1 MISEIVLLA
10 LQRATHATLQ
20 RLTIELAELELP
32 PAEINALA
40 ILADGGV
47 RAVSQ
52 LAGEAG
58 VQASTMTSVLD
69 RLQKRG
75 YVARS
80 TSAGDRR
87 VVLISLTEP
96 GQAAAKR
103 IRGAIDDL
111 EKRAL
116 GDLPESAIAGCHDV
130 LRALAEASEAA
141 E

>member
-1 MISEIVLLA
+1 VISEIVLLA

-20 RLTIELAELELP
+20 RLTSELAELELP
-32 PAEINALA
+32 PAEINAMA
-40 ILADGGV
+40 ILGDGGV

-52 LAGEAG
+52 LASAAG
-58 VQASTMTSVLD
+58 VRASTMTSVLD

-87 VVLISLTEP
+87 VVLVSLTEP
-96 GQAAAKR
+96 GEAAAKL
-103 IRGAIDDL
+103 IRGTMGDL

-116 GDLPESAIAGCHDV
+116 GNLPASAIAGCQDV
-130 LRALAEASEAA
+130 LRALSEAA